1 MTILKEQISRTIEL
15 MSVLSEKE
23 STQVI
28 EKIKVKSK
36 VVEERMGESTP
47 FISKLKK

>member
-1 MTILKEQISRTIEL
+1 MSIFKEEISRAIEL
-15 MSVLSEKE
+15 MGILSEKE

-28 EKIKVKSK
+28 EKIKAKYK